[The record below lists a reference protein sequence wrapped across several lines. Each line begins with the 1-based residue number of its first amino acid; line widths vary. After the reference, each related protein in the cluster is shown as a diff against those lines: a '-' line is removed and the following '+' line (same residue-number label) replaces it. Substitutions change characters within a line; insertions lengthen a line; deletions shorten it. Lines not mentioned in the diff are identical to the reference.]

1 MAVAVKVS
9 ASWTGLERELDAWA
23 DAGLTATLWWRD
35 DDACRA
41 TPALE
46 RLLATAAGGGAAD
59 ATPLALAVIPLAAE
73 PELASLVAVG
83 PEVAVLQHG
92 YAHQNHAGPK
102 EKKMELG
109 PHRPFEQTIAD
120 IAAGWQRLES
130 LFGARLLPVMTPPW
144 NRIAPRLAAML
155 PGIGF
160 SGLSAFGPRQAAEP
174 WPGLRQINTHVDI
187 IDWKGTRGFA
197 GAPSA
202 LAAAAG
208 HLAARRAGRA
218 DAAEPTGLLT
228 HHLVHDEGC
237 WAFVAEFLARTAAH
251 PAVRWISAREGFA
264 DGAAT

>member
-1 MAVAVKVS
+1 MAVSES
-9 ASWTGLERELDAWA
+9 ASWAGLERELDAWA
-23 DAGLTATLWWRD
+23 AAGRTASLWWRD

-46 RLLATAAGGGAAD
+46 RLVATAAGGGTAE

-73 PELASLVAVG
+73 PELASLVAAAPG
-83 PEVAVLQHG
+83 VAVLQHG
-92 YAHQNHAGPK
+92 YAHQNHAGRT

-109 PHRPFEQTIAD
+109 AHRPFERTLAD
-120 IAAGWQRLES
+120 IATGWQRLEE
-130 LFGARLLPVMTPPW
+130 LFGTRLLPVMAPPW

-155 PGIGF
+155 PGIGIT
-160 SGLSAFGPRQAAEP
+160 GLSAFGPRQVAEP
-174 WPGLRQINTHVDI
+174 WPGLRQINTHIDI

-197 GAPSA
+197 GAPAA

-237 WAFVAEFLARTAAH
+237 WAFVAEFRARTAAH
-251 PAVRWISAREGFA
+251 PAVRWISARDGFA
-264 DGAAT
+264 DAAAA